1 MPRKSS
7 NRLTNV
13 QKLMFGLAAIFL
25 CATILRTIQFEP
37 FLHAQEAVQTFLSGS
52 HAIEQAV
59 QAIGSWTEPENLQAV
74 FSDWFP
80 STSPEASEPV
90 SESPAPL
97 ETLAATAAG
106 VFPSIA
112 DPAVYPLDISCRI
125 PITAAVVTSHFGN
138 RTHPI
143 NAETHFH
150 KGVDLAAE
158 KGSSIYSL
166 SDGIVKTA
174 AKNDSYGNYLIISHF
189 DGACALYAHCDTLLV
204 QTGECIK
211 GGQKIATV
219 GESGNATGAH
229 LHLELWRAGKLLNP
243 EDYLLL

>member
-1 MPRKSS
+1 M
-7 NRLTNV
+7 
-13 QKLMFGLAAIFL
+13 
-25 CATILRTIQFEP
+25 
-37 FLHAQEAVQTFLSGS
+37 
-52 HAIEQAV
+52 
-59 QAIGSWTEPENLQAV
+59 
-74 FSDWFP
+74 
-80 STSPEASEPV
+80 
-90 SESPAPL
+90 
-97 ETLAATAAG
+97 
-106 VFPSIA
+106 
-112 DPAVYPLDISCRI
+112 YSCRV
-125 PITAAVVTSHFGN
+125 PITAAVVASHFGN